1 MEVIHMVPFT
11 VRERDQQ
18 IWLKGVDAPP
28 LDRGEILIYYLNMDM
43 SQLKKWSTA
52 IRRAGIRLQINR
64 ETLGHYE
71 DCIQE
76 AYRLQKEVLSFLK
89 DQPLYADV
97 PEQRITGIAFELQAI
112 LAENE
117 NLLRGLEYPIEEDE
131 DSEGEKG
138 WDPEKLKKKE
148 ETLMREL
155 SQKLAGHQQG
165 ERDADEKDNRE
176 QSETQNKWFSI
187 PFPEGYIPPCFEIS
201 EKVFSRQYQQQNQNQ
216 FQAFSDAVWANTNRF
231 LKVLEDLIRV
241 KEVYLPFL
249 KEYQSG
255 DKQKALKQLFDQKY
269 SVESRF
275 DLNPGGQIK
284 TIYAL
289 GEDGKIYRETE
300 YSSLGSFLYT
310 ELMTC
315 LQEGRVPRCCANCG
329 RFFMPRGGYDVE
341 YCDNPAPGET
351 DKTCKEVGA
360 RNTFARRVKDS
371 PALQIFQRAYKTHHA
386 RIRSGHMTKESFA
399 IWSARAM
406 DLRDACLEGK
416 ITLEELE
423 AELTKDLMYKKG

>member
-18 IWLKGVDAPP
+18 IWLKEADTPP
-28 LDRGEILIYYLNMDM
+28 LDRGEMLIYYLNIDM
-43 SQLKKWSTA
+43 AQLKKWSTA
-52 IRRAGIRLQINR
+52 IRRVGVRLQVNR
-64 ETLGHYE
+64 ENMGHYG
-71 DCIQE
+71 DCIHE
-76 AYRLQKEVLSFLK
+76 AYCLQKEVLSFLK
-89 DQPLYADV
+89 DQPVYAGV
-97 PEQRITGIAFELQAI
+97 PKERITGIAFELQAI

-117 NLLRGLEYPIEEDE
+117 NLLRGLEDPIEEDE
-131 DSEGEKG
+131 NGERENDY
-138 WDPEKLKKKE
+138 DPEELKKKE
-148 ETLMREL
+148 EALMREL
-155 SQKLAGHQQG
+155 SQKLAEHQRE
-165 ERDADEKDNRE
+165 ERDAAQKDDEG
-176 QSETQNKWFSI
+176 QSETHNKGISI
-187 PFPEGYIPPCFEIS
+187 QLPEGYIPPCFEIS
-201 EKVFSRQYQQQNQNQ
+201 EKVFSRQYQQQNQDRL
-216 FQAFSDAVWANTNRF
+216 QAFSDAVWANTNRF

-255 DKQKALKQLFDQKY
+255 NKNEALKQLFHKQY
-269 SVESRF
+269 STDNRF
-275 DLNPGGQIK
+275 DLNPGGQI
-284 TIYAL
+284 TAIYTL
-289 GEDGKIYRETE
+289 GEDDKIYRETE

-310 ELMTC
+310 EFMTC

-423 AELTKDLMYKKG
+423 TELTKDLMYKKG

>member
-1 MEVIHMVPFT
+1 MVPFT

-18 IWLKGVDAPP
+18 IWLKNADTPP
-28 LDRGEILIYYLNMDM
+28 LNQGEMLTFYLNMDM
-43 SQLKKWSTA
+43 QQLKRWSRE
-52 IRRAGIRLQINR
+52 IRRAGVRLQINR
-64 ETLGHYE
+64 ENLGHYG

-76 AYRLQKEVLSFLK
+76 AYHLQEEFLAFLS
-89 DQPLYADV
+89 DQPLYAGV
-97 PEQRITGIAFELQAI
+97 PKEQITNIAFELPSI
-112 LAENE
+112 LAKYE
-117 NLLRGLEYPIEEDE
+117 NLLRGAEDFAKEIEDC
-131 DSEGEKG
+131 GERND
-138 WDPEKLKKKE
+138 WDPEELKE
-148 ETLMREL
+148 EEESLIHEL
-155 SQKLAGHQQG
+155 TQRMAEKRAQKQSDDSKGK
-165 ERDADEKDNRE
+165 DEGRSELRNEQIRISLSKD
-176 QSETQNKWFSI
+176 
-187 PFPEGYIPPCFEIS
+187 YAPPCFEIS
-201 EKVFSRQYQQQNQNQ
+201 EKIFSHQYQHQNQDQ
-216 FQAFSDAVWANTNRF
+216 FQAFSDAIWANTNRF
-231 LKVLEDLIRV
+231 LIALDDLMRV

-249 KEYQSG
+249 KEYQG
-255 DKQKALKQLFDQKY
+255 GNKTEALKSLFHKKY
-269 SVESRF
+269 SIDSRF
-275 DLNPGGQIK
+275 DLNPGGQIT
-284 TIYAL
+284 TIYTL
-289 GEDGKIYRETE
+289 GEDGRIYRETE

-315 LQEGRVPRCCANCG
+315 LQEDRLPRCCANCG

-371 PALQIFQRAYKTHHA
+371 PALQVFQRAYKTHHA

-406 DLRDACLEGK
+406 DLRDACLDGK

>member
-1 MEVIHMVPFT
+1 MVPFT

-18 IWLKGVDAPP
+18 IWLKNTDTPP
-28 LDRGEILIYYLNMDM
+28 LDRGEVLIYYLNMDM
-43 SQLKKWSTA
+43 AQLKKWSTA
-52 IRRAGIRLQINR
+52 IRRAGIHLQINQ
-64 ETLGHYE
+64 ENLGHYE
-71 DCIQE
+71 DYIQE

-89 DQPLYADV
+89 DQPLYAGV
-97 PEQRITGIAFELQAI
+97 QEERITGIAFELQAI

-117 NLLRGLEYPIEEDE
+117 DLLRGLKDPAEKSEDYEEEDN
-131 DSEGEKG
+131 
-138 WDPEKLKKKE
+138 WHPEELKKKE
-148 ETLMREL
+148 EALMREL
-155 SQKLAGHQQG
+155 SQKLAEHQQEEHG
-165 ERDADEKDNRE
+165 ADEKDNGE
-176 QSETQNKWFSI
+176 QSKTQNKWFSI
-187 PFPEGYIPPCFEIS
+187 SLPEGYTPLCFEIS
-201 EKVFSRQYQQQNQNQ
+201 EKIFSRRYQQQNQDQ
-216 FQAFSDAVWANTNRF
+216 FQAFSDAIWANTNQF
-231 LKVLEDLIRV
+231 LMALDDLIRV

-249 KEYQSG
+249 KEYQG
-255 DKQKALKQLFDQKY
+255 GNRNEALKNLFHKKY
-269 SVESRF
+269 SVDSRF
-275 DLNPGGQIK
+275 DLNPGGQIT
-284 TIYAL
+284 TIYTL
-289 GEDGKIYRETE
+289 GEDWQIYRETE

-315 LQEGRVPRCCANCG
+315 LQENKVPRCCANCG

-371 PALQIFQRAYKTHHA
+371 PTLQIFQRAYKTHHA

-423 AELTKDLMYKKG
+423 TELTKDLMYKKG

>member
-1 MEVIHMVPFT
+1 MVPFT

-18 IWLKGVDAPP
+18 IWLKDAHTPP
-28 LDRGEILIYYLNMDM
+28 LDRGEMLIYYLNMDM
-43 SQLKKWSTA
+43 VQLKKWSTA
-52 IRRAGIRLQINR
+52 IRRAGVRLQVNW
-64 ETLGHYE
+64 ENLGHYE
-71 DCIQE
+71 ECIHE

-89 DQPLYADV
+89 DQPVYAGV
-97 PEQRITGIAFELQAI
+97 PEERITGIAFELQAI

-117 NLLRGLEYPIEEDE
+117 DLLRGLRDPAEKNEDY
-131 DSEGEKG
+131 EGEDD
-138 WDPEKLKKKE
+138 WDPEGLKKKE
-148 ETLMREL
+148 EALIREL
-155 SQKLAGHQQG
+155 SQRLAEQQRE
-165 ERDADEKDNRE
+165 ERGAAEKDNEE
-176 QSETQNKWFSI
+176 QRKTQNKGISI
-187 PFPEGYIPPCFEIS
+187 SLPEGYTPPCFEIS
-201 EKVFSRQYQQQNQNQ
+201 EKVFSRSYQQHNRDQ
-216 FQAFSDAVWANTNRF
+216 FQAFSDALWSNTNQF
-231 LKVLEDLIRV
+231 LTMLDDLIRV

-255 DKQKALKQLFDQKY
+255 DKQKALKQLFNQKY
-269 SVESRF
+269 SVESPF
-275 DLNPGGQIK
+275 DLNPGGQI
-284 TIYAL
+284 TATYTL
-289 GEDGKIYRETE
+289 GEDGQIYRETE

-315 LQEGRVPRCCANCG
+315 LQENKVPRCCANCG

-371 PALQIFQRAYKTHHA
+371 PALQVFQRAYKTHHA

-406 DLRDACLEGK
+406 DLRDACLDGK

>member
-1 MEVIHMVPFT
+1 M
-11 VRERDQQ
+11 
-18 IWLKGVDAPP
+18 
-28 LDRGEILIYYLNMDM
+28 
-43 SQLKKWSTA
+43 
-52 IRRAGIRLQINR
+52 
-64 ETLGHYE
+64 
-71 DCIQE
+71 
-76 AYRLQKEVLSFLK
+76 
-89 DQPLYADV
+89 
-97 PEQRITGIAFELQAI
+97 
-112 LAENE
+112 
-117 NLLRGLEYPIEEDE
+117 
-131 DSEGEKG
+131 
-138 WDPEKLKKKE
+138 
-148 ETLMREL
+148 
-155 SQKLAGHQQG
+155 
-165 ERDADEKDNRE
+165 
-176 QSETQNKWFSI
+176 
-187 PFPEGYIPPCFEIS
+187 
-201 EKVFSRQYQQQNQNQ
+201 
-216 FQAFSDAVWANTNRF
+216 
-231 LKVLEDLIRV
+231 
-241 KEVYLPFL
+241 

-255 DKQKALKQLFDQKY
+255 DKQKALQQLFEQYY
-269 SVESRF
+269 SFDNRF
-275 DLNPGGQIK
+275 QLNSGGQMK
-284 TIYAL
+284 AIYSL

-371 PALQIFQRAYKTHHA
+371 PALQVFQRAYKTHHA

-423 AELTKDLMYKKG
+423 TELTKDLMYKKG